1 MSVSDTG
8 AGFDTGAVFNT
19 IVVADWSAGKRRP
32 ARPSKDAIWL
42 GIACGGVAEDPIYC
56 RSRQDAEAQITQII
70 DAEVAAGRRLLLSFD
85 FPFGYPRRFARHI
98 TGSDDP
104 FTLWDWISARI
115 TDTPDGTNNR
125 YAVAEE
131 MNAQFEGPGPFWG
144 KPNQTDW
151 PGVPYRKAGISY
163 DTIPERRTCDLA
175 AKAASSC
182 FQLAFPPTV
191 GGQILM
197 GLPTL
202 NRLRQRPDVA
212 VWPFGDWTEAPVVL
226 AEIWPG
232 LIEPAVKAT
241 QTDGIR
247 DAVQVRLLATAL
259 SRLPAATLHAWMTDL
274 PDAAR
279 EEAWILGAGHT
290 AELVS
295 HAEDTDAAA

>member
-1 MSVSDTG
+1 MT
-8 AGFDTGAVFNT
+8 AFDT

-32 ARPSKDAIWL
+32 VRPSKDAIWL
-42 GIACGGVAEDPIYC
+42 GVARSGVPDDPIYC
-56 RSRQDAEAQITQII
+56 RSRQEAEVRIAQII
-70 DAEVAAGRRLLLSFD
+70 DTEQAAGRRLLMSFD
-85 FPFGYPRRFARHI
+85 FPFGYPRGVARHI
-98 TGSDDP
+98 TGADDP
-104 FTLWDWISARI
+104 FALWDWISARI
-115 TDTPDGTNNR
+115 TEAPDGSNNR

-131 MNAQFEGPGPFWG
+131 MNAHFSGLGPFWG

-163 DTIPERRTCDLA
+163 DTVPERRACDLA

-202 NRLRQRPDVA
+202 NRLRARPGVA
-212 VWPFGDWTEAPVVL
+212 VWPFQDWGNAPVVL

-232 LIEPAVKAT
+232 LIEPAVKAV
-241 QTDGIR
+241 QSDDIR

-259 SRLPAATLHAWMTDL
+259 SRLPPETLHWWMTDL
-274 PDAAR
+274 PDSAR
-279 EEAWILGAGHT
+279 EEAWILGAEHN

-295 HAEDTDAAA
+295 YVEVTDAAA

>member
-1 MSVSDTG
+1 MTS
-8 AGFDTGAVFNT
+8 FDT
-19 IVVADWSAGKRRP
+19 ILVADWSAGKRRP

-42 GIACGGVAEDPIYC
+42 GIARSGVADAPIYC
-56 RSRQDAEAQITQII
+56 RSRQEAEAQITQII
-70 DAEVAAGRRLLLSFD
+70 EDEVAAGRRLLLTFD
-85 FPFGYPRRFARHI
+85 FPFGYPRGLARQI

-104 FTLWDWISARI
+104 FALWDWISARI
-115 TDTPDGTNNR
+115 TDAPDGSNNR

-131 MNAQFEGPGPFWG
+131 MNDKFDGPGPLWG

-151 PGVPYRKAGISY
+151 PGVPYRKAGIVY
-163 DTIPERRTCDLA
+163 DTVPERRACDLA

-202 NRLRQRPDVA
+202 NRLRARPNVA
-212 VWPFGDWTEAPVVL
+212 VWPFEDWTDAPVVL

-232 LIEPAVKAT
+232 LIEPAVKAA
-241 QTDGIR
+241 QTDAIR

-259 SRLPAATLHAWMTDL
+259 SRLPAATLLAWMTDL

-279 EEAWILGAGHT
+279 EEAWILGAGHNAT
-290 AELVS
+290 LVS
-295 HAEDTDAAA
+295 YAEDTDAAA

>member
-1 MSVSDTG
+1 MTP
-8 AGFDTGAVFNT
+8 FDT
-19 IVVADWSAGKRRP
+19 ILVADWSAGKRRP

-42 GIACGGVAEDPIYC
+42 GIARAGVAEAPVYC
-56 RSRQDAEAQITQII
+56 RSRQDAEAQITRII

-85 FPFGYPRRFARHI
+85 FPFGYPRGLARHI

-104 FTLWDWISARI
+104 FALWDWISARI
-115 TDTPDGTNNR
+115 TDAPDGSNNR

-131 MNAQFEGPGPFWG
+131 MNAHFDGPGPFWG

-163 DTIPERRTCDLA
+163 DTVPERRACDQA

-202 NRLRQRPDVA
+202 NRLRARSDVA
-212 VWPFGDWTEAPVVL
+212 VWPFEAWADAPVVL

-232 LIEPAVKAT
+232 LIEAAVKGS
-241 QTDGIR
+241 QTDDIR
-247 DAVQVRLLATAL
+247 DALQVRLLATAL
-259 SRLPAATLHAWMTDL
+259 SRVPSAKLHGWMTDL
-274 PDAAR
+274 PVAAQ
-279 EEAWILGAGHT
+279 EEAWILGAGHN